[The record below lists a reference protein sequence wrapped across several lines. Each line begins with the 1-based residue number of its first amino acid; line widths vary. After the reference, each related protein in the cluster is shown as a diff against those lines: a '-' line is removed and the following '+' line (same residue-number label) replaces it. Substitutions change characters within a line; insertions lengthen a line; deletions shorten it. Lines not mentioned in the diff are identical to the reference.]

1 MGRFLT
7 FETTAL
13 KLNDSVFPCN
23 SVSFSLNANTIPV
36 FDING
41 NLLYY
46 SPTAPIQGKF
56 QTQFYLTGALP
67 NFLKLENQSE
77 VPVDVKFN
85 QFYIP
90 SAFLTNL
97 NFSVDPFQPILV
109 NVDFVFYH
117 GLLALDTNLSD
128 QYRNFS
134 NSLATLNGLGSYVIT
149 DNRSTYIETAGDFLV
164 TNFNYSF
171 SVEREPVIRIKQS
184 VPSRVAI
191 KQINAEF
198 NVGANN
204 LDGLLQVQGNVG
216 LFSGVLRDNEN
227 LSTSTNFTVSGIIV
241 DQSYSVSE
249 GNYGVSN
256 IKMIQSINPRRSIL
270 TIPYE
275 VEDYNISIPE
285 LTIDDP
291 VLKPRIV
298 FDPNVL
304 CPIKPPID
312 PNPPGDINSFYAK
325 IYLRNA
331 YKTDIYN
338 EQNEVITKLSSVTA
352 LSANGYNKEKTIYNV
367 DYNKENPI
375 YASTKSLPS
384 ADGIDENDP
393 QRNTKLYAL
402 WNDDALKQF
411 VDCNIQ
417 DLTTYTLVDDSAN
430 RILFQ
435 YTFNIYSSSQEKDLT
450 YDQKKVFYSFII
462 DRLGYLIAG
471 GTDYFGCIQK
481 DITNIGSST
490 NPYKMMF
497 TINSSN
503 GDGNLQ

>member
-23 SVSFSLNANTIPV
+23 SVSFSLNANTVPV

-117 GLLALDTNLSD
+117 GLLALNTDLND
-128 QYRNFS
+128 QYTNFS

-249 GNYGVSN
+249 DNYGVSN

-304 CPIKPPID
+304 CPIKPPDISQ
-312 PNPPGDINSFYAK
+312 PPATADNNLYVD
-325 IYLRNA
+325 IYLLNTVGDLYNLDDGTQIKNLSRVDSIDFETLSVTQASQTASCAVTANKPA
-331 YKTDIYN
+331 FEADKTSYITAGKTDLQLYGLYQSAPFKNMAQCIINNKDTY
-338 EQNEVITKLSSVTA
+338 VLLSKQTTFFTHSFHF
-352 LSANGYNKEKTIYNV
+352 NG
-367 DYNKENPI
+367 
-375 YASTKSLPS
+375 S
-384 ADGIDENDP
+384 
-393 QRNTKLYAL
+393 
-402 WNDDALKQF
+402 
-411 VDCNIQ
+411 
-417 DLTTYTLVDDSAN
+417 
-430 RILFQ
+430 
-435 YTFNIYSSSQEKDLT
+435 
-450 YDQKKVFYSFII
+450 
-462 DRLGYLIAG
+462 
-471 GTDYFGCIQK
+471 DYFPNAENNQRIEKYSDFISILQHRIGGLADNLGCVQK
-481 DITNIGSST
+481 NIPNIGTSKV
-490 NPYKMMF
+490 PYIILYK
-497 TINSSN
+497 IDSSN
-503 GDGNLQ
+503 GDGLFV